1 MQTRPLGQEDPLEE
15 NMATT
20 LVFLPGE
27 PTGRGAWGLQSTG
40 PQESDM
46 TEAT

>member
-1 MQTRPLGQEDPLEE
+1 MQNRPLGQEDRLEE
-15 NMATT
+15 NRATT

-27 PTGRGAWGLQSTG
+27 PTGRGAWGLQSPG
-40 PQESDM
+40 PKESDT